1 MVGLGYKNR
10 AVQTGSRR
18 KGWDQ
23 RKVRRSV
30 GFKPSWHHVKHTRE
44 RAGIRFID
52 SGLSELAEEIGNRH
66 RGRKQR
72 RHLKWHSNLKNSL

>member
-10 AVQTGSRR
+10 AMQTGSRR

-30 GFKPSWHHVKHTRE
+30 GFKPSWHHVEHTRE

-52 SGLSELAEEIGNRH
+52 SGLSGYLIVDYQSY
-66 RGRKQR
+66 QR
-72 RHLKWHSNLKNSL
+72 RLAIDIGEESRDAI